1 MSIRPTCLLLA
12 ATVMASVTIRAQ
24 DPTPLATARQQAL
37 GTKVT
42 KIAGRVTAGASLFRN
57 TAFLQDASAGI
68 AVFNRTFREGV
79 RVGDSVI
86 IENANLTEFGQ
97 TSGQPGTGL
106 TQLTGD
112 SIRFTVVP
120 GERREPQP
128 RTVAIPRVSGPS
140 GEEYEGQLVRL
151 RNVRFVQQ
159 GLFQG
164 ETTYQIIDAF
174 GNDVDV
180 RLDGGTEIAI
190 NNLSIPT
197 GDIDLIGLVSQFR
210 GSYQIQPRF
219 ATDLGLP
226 PLEKDTVARGN
237 TLDVT
242 TWNLE
247 WLGTAD
253 TSRGP
258 SDKDRQFRSIRQVM
272 DSIRADMYG
281 VQEVLTA
288 EALSRVADSLAGSY
302 SSVFAAEVPSD
313 QKMGWIYNRDIVTP
327 VSTGLA
333 VCGAGDAW
341 AGGRFPFRMTFD
353 TKVGSETVRMV
364 AFVIHAKASTDTV
377 NPKNDYDRRKN
388 DGEVFYNYLTEFYKD
403 SNLIIIGDFND
414 DMTTSVIDSTL
425 VTPWTAFTEDK
436 TNYSV
441 LTLPLS
447 ERGLVSY
454 VGFNRAFLDHI
465 IVSNEVVP
473 LIHRTYIEAPQA
485 YMSSYSSTVSDH
497 LPVTVRIR
505 TNGASTSVDEDVE
518 AVLPAMRIAPNPMT
532 AGGIVELRVASA
544 THLRVDIVDVM
555 GRTVQTLTDEYA
567 AASTRILPID
577 ATGLAAGSYL
587 LRVARDGAVTTSTFV
602 VNR

>member
-1 MSIRPTCLLLA
+1 MSFRTSSALLA
-12 ATVMASVTIRAQ
+12 LMAAPVILTAQ
-24 DPTPLATARQQAL
+24 DITPLATARQQAF

-42 KIAGRVTAGASLFRN
+42 KISGRVTAGASLFRN

-106 TQLTGD
+106 TQLAGD

-120 GERREPQP
+120 GERREPSA

-164 ETTYQIIDAF
+164 ETTYQIVDNF

-190 NNLSIPT
+190 NNLPIPT
-197 GDIDLIGLVSQFR
+197 GDIDLIGVVGQFR
-210 GSYQIQPRF
+210 GNYQLQPRF
-219 ATDLGLP
+219 STDVGLP
-226 PLEKDTVARGN
+226 PLEKDTVSRGN

-247 WLGTAD
+247 WLGYPDST
-253 TSRGP
+253 RGP
-258 SDKDRQFRSIRQVM
+258 ADKNRQFRSIRQVM

-302 SSVFAAEVPSD
+302 SSVFAADVPSD
-313 QKMGWIYNRDIVTP
+313 QKMGWIYNRDVVTP

-364 AFVIHAKASTDTV
+364 AFVIHAKASTDTL
-377 NPKNDYDRRKN
+377 NPMNDYTRRKN

-403 SNLIIIGDFND
+403 SNVIIIGDFND

-425 VTPWTAFTEDK
+425 VTPWTSFTEDK
-436 TNYSV
+436 TNFSV

-465 IVSNEVVP
+465 VVSNEVVP
-473 LIHRTYIEAPQA
+473 LVHRTYIEAPQA
-485 YMSSYSSTVSDH
+485 YMSSYGSTVSDH

-505 TNGASTSVDEDVE
+505 TNGTVSSVDEE
-518 AVLPAMRIAPNPMT
+518 SIGNASTMRLAPNPMSS
-532 AGGIVELRVASA
+532 GGIVELSLHAPAHVRADV
-544 THLRVDIVDVM
+544 VDMM
-555 GRTVQTLTDEYA
+555 GRTLFTITDEHA

-577 ATGLAAGSYL
+577 ASQMSPGTYM
-587 LRVARDGAVTTSTFV
+587 LRVAIDGVVATERFV
-602 VNR
+602 VTR

>member
-1 MSIRPTCLLLA
+1 MSIRILSAAIVALA
-12 ATVMASVTIRAQ
+12 APVLLSAQ
-24 DPTPLATARQQAL
+24 EPTPLATARQQAF

-42 KIAGRVTAGASLFRN
+42 KVAGRITAGASLFRN
-57 TAFLQDASAGI
+57 TAFMQDASAGI
-68 AVFNRTFREGV
+68 AIFNRSFREGV

-97 TSGQPGTGL
+97 TSGQPGTGI

-112 SIRFTVVP
+112 SIRFTVIPV
-120 GERREPQP
+120 ERREPQP

-164 ETTYQIIDAF
+164 ETTYQIVDAF

-190 NNLSIPT
+190 NNLTIPT
-197 GDIDLIGLVSQFR
+197 GEIDLIGLVGQFR
-210 GSYQIQPRF
+210 GNYQIQPRF
-219 ATDLGLP
+219 ATDIGLP
-226 PLEKDTVARGN
+226 PLEKDTVSRAN

-247 WLGTAD
+247 WLGFPD
-253 TSRGP
+253 TTRGP

-272 DSIRADMYG
+272 DSIRADLYG
-281 VQEVLTA
+281 VQEVLTN
-288 EALSRVADSLAGSY
+288 EALFRISDSLAGSY
-302 SSVFAAEVPSD
+302 KSVFAADVPSE
-313 QKMGWIYNRDIVTP
+313 QKMGWIYNSDVVTP

-353 TKVGSETVRMV
+353 TKVGGETVRMV
-364 AFVIHAKASTDTV
+364 AFVVHAKASTDTV

-403 SNLIIIGDFND
+403 SNVIIIGDFND

-425 VTPWTAFTEDK
+425 VTPWTAFTTDK
-436 TNYSV
+436 ANYNV

-454 VGFNRAFLDHI
+454 IGFNRSFLDHI
-465 IVSNEVVP
+465 IVSNEVTPFV
-473 LIHRTYIEAPQA
+473 HRTYIEAPQA
-485 YMSSYSSTVSDH
+485 YMSSYGSTVSDH
-497 LPVTVRIR
+497 LPVTVRLR
-505 TNGASTSVDEDVE
+505 TNGTVSSVNDDTTPFTGS
-518 AVLPAMRIAPNPMT
+518 LRLSPNPMT
-532 AGGIVELRVASA
+532 SGGVAELSLTAPGHVRA
-544 THLRVDIVDVM
+544 DILDMM
-555 GRTVQTLTDEYA
+555 GRTVSVLTDEHA

-577 ATGLAAGSYL
+577 ASTLSAGTYL
-587 LRVARDGAVTTSTFV
+587 LRVSINGATTTSRFV
-602 VNR
+602 VNH

>member
-1 MSIRPTCLLLA
+1 MSFRTSCAMLA
-12 ATVMASVTIRAQ
+12 LMAAPAIMLAQ
-24 DPTPLATARQQAL
+24 DITPLATARQQAF
-37 GTKVT
+37 GTKVA

-106 TQLTGD
+106 TQLAGD

-120 GERREPQP
+120 GERREPQA

-164 ETTYQIIDAF
+164 ETTYQIVDNF
-174 GNDVDV
+174 GNDVDI

-190 NNLSIPT
+190 NNLPIPT
-197 GDIDLIGLVSQFR
+197 GDIDLIGLVGQFR
-210 GSYQIQPRF
+210 GNYQIQPRF
-219 ATDLGLP
+219 ATDIGLP
-226 PLEKDTVARGN
+226 PLEKDTVARAN

-247 WLGTAD
+247 WLGFAD
-253 TSRGP
+253 STRGP
-258 SDKDRQFRSIRQVM
+258 ADKNRQFRSIRQVM

-281 VQEVLTA
+281 VQEVLSA
-288 EALSRVADSLAGSY
+288 EALSRVADSLSGSY
-302 SSVFAAEVPSD
+302 ASIFAADVPSE
-313 QKMGWIYNRDIVTP
+313 QKMGWIYNRDVVTP

-353 TKVGSETVRMV
+353 TKVNGTPVRMV

-377 NPKNDYDRRKN
+377 NPMNDYNRRKN

-403 SNLIIIGDFND
+403 SNVIIIGDFND
-414 DMTTSVIDSTL
+414 DMTTSIIDSTL
-425 VTPWTAFTEDK
+425 VTPWTSFTNDK
-436 TNYSV
+436 TNFNV

-447 ERGLVSY
+447 ERGLISY

-465 IVSNEVVP
+465 IVSNEVTPFV
-473 LIHRTYIEAPQA
+473 HRTYIEAPQA
-485 YMSSYSSTVSDH
+485 YMSSYGSTVSDH
-497 LPVTVRIR
+497 LPVTVRLR
-505 TNGASTSVDEDVE
+505 TNGIVNSVTENDIPF
-518 AVLPAMRIAPNPMT
+518 AGSLRLSPNPMT
-532 AGGIVELRVASA
+532 SGGIAELSLSA
-544 THLRVDIVDVM
+544 PAHLRADIVDMM
-555 GRTVQTLTDEYA
+555 GRTIAVLTDEQA
-567 AASTRILPID
+567 AASTRVLPID
-577 ATGLAAGSYL
+577 ASTLSAGTYM
-587 LRVARDGAVTTSTFV
+587 LRVRINGTTTTARFV

>member
-1 MSIRPTCLLLA
+1 MSFRTSSALLVLLA
-12 ATVMASVTIRAQ
+12 APVILTAQ
-24 DPTPLATARQQAL
+24 DITPLATARQQAF

-42 KIAGRVTAGASLFRN
+42 KISGRVTAGASLFRN

-106 TQLTGD
+106 TQLAGD

-120 GERREPQP
+120 GERREPSA

-164 ETTYQIIDAF
+164 ETTYQIVDNF

-190 NNLSIPT
+190 NNLPIPT
-197 GDIDLIGLVSQFR
+197 GDIDLIGVVGQFR
-210 GSYQIQPRF
+210 GNYQLQPRF
-219 ATDLGLP
+219 STDVGLP
-226 PLEKDTVARGN
+226 PLEKDTVSRGN

-247 WLGTAD
+247 WLGYPDST
-253 TSRGP
+253 RGP
-258 SDKDRQFRSIRQVM
+258 ADKNRQFRSIRQVM

-302 SSVFAAEVPSD
+302 SSVFAADVPSD
-313 QKMGWIYNRDIVTP
+313 QKMGWIYNRDVVTP

-364 AFVIHAKASTDTV
+364 AFVIHAKASTDTL
-377 NPKNDYDRRKN
+377 NPMNDYTRRKN

-403 SNLIIIGDFND
+403 SNVIIIGDFND

-425 VTPWTAFTEDK
+425 VTPWTSFTEDK
-436 TNYSV
+436 TNFSV

-465 IVSNEVVP
+465 VVSNEVVP
-473 LIHRTYIEAPQA
+473 LVHRTYIEAPQA
-485 YMSSYSSTVSDH
+485 YMSSYGSTVSDH

-505 TNGASTSVDEDVE
+505 TNGTVSSVDEE
-518 AVLPAMRIAPNPMT
+518 SIGNASTMRLAPNPMSS
-532 AGGIVELRVASA
+532 GGIVELSLHAPAHVRADV
-544 THLRVDIVDVM
+544 VDMM
-555 GRTVQTLTDEYA
+555 GRTLFTITDEHA

-577 ATGLAAGSYL
+577 ASQMSPGTYM
-587 LRVARDGAVTTSTFV
+587 LRVAIDGVVATERFV
-602 VNR
+602 VTR